1 MSEPRVRLE
10 FERSGGPAAFTL
22 GTSVDEAELSDE
34 ELAELERLIE
44 EAGTRPAGPGLVDR
58 FQYDLTITRGDDVTH
73 LVLGEN
79 ELATPVLR
87 ALRDR
92 LLDRA
97 RRGD

>member
-1 MSEPRVRLE
+1 MSEQKVRLE

-22 GTSVDEAELSDE
+22 GTSVDDDELSDE
-34 ELAELERLIE
+34 ELTELERLIE
-44 EAGTRPAGPGLVDR
+44 ETGPRPAERGRVDR

-73 LVLGEN
+73 LVLGED
-79 ELATPVLR
+79 ELATPVLK